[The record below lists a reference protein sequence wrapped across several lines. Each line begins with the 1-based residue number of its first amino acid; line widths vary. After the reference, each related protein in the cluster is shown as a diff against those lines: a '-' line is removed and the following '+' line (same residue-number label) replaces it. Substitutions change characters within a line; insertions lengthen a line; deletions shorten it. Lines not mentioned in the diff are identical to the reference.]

1 MNRRAGP
8 GIRSIRY
15 QIALPLI
22 AIETVVALAIAI
34 SGAWFASS
42 RVEKEISNRFDGIS
56 SVVSNPQFPLT
67 PSVLRRLNQLTGAQ
81 FVMSDDMGRPV
92 EASFPIVPGMIP
104 DTIENPGLRSDWPR
118 ITHDGTEYFGLPIP
132 LSGEGRRLVA
142 LYPVAQWR
150 SARRSALATPILQ
163 GLCGFL
169 TMAGVTAAVSRRIS
183 DKLVVVEQGVG
194 RIASGQFDE
203 LATDP
208 KHPDEIDHLAGSINH
223 MSRQIQEMQRTIE
236 TTEKMRVLAQV
247 ASGLAH
253 QLRNSIAGARMAIQ
267 LHSKRC
273 PVAAHDESVKV
284 ALRQLQYT
292 EEQIRCLNSQEPWI
306 PAGGDIVNL
315 DVLIRDVIELLEPKA
330 LHTGTTLKYET
341 QRDEFRISGQAEE
354 IRTAIFNLVSNAI
367 EAARKG
373 GTVSVKTSKVLDR
386 DVRLEIVDNGPGF
399 SDAFGES
406 AGQPFVT
413 TKPEGLGL
421 GLYLARQVAERH
433 GGGLTWRREA
443 ESTIFEWT
451 MPIARTASPAAR
463 NAG

>member
-1 MNRRAGP
+1 MNRSAGP
-8 GIRSIRY
+8 GLRSIRY

-34 SGAWFASS
+34 SGSWFASS
-42 RVEKEISNRFDGIS
+42 RVEKEISNRFEGIS

-81 FVMSDDMGRPV
+81 FIMTDETGRPV
-92 EASFPIVPGMIP
+92 EASFPLVPGSIP
-104 DTIENPGLRSDWPR
+104 TTIEDPAKQGDWPR
-118 ITHDGTEYFGLPIP
+118 IMHEDTEYFGLPIP
-132 LSGEGRRLVA
+132 LTGEGRRLVA

-169 TMAGVTAAVSRRIS
+169 AMAGVTAAVSRRIS
-183 DKLVVVEQGVG
+183 DKLVNVEKGVG
-194 RIASGQFDE
+194 RIASGHFDE
-203 LATDP
+203 LATDS
-208 KHPDEIDHLAGSINH
+208 KRPDEIDHLAGSINH

-236 TTEKMRVLAQV
+236 STEKMRVLAQV

-273 PVAAHDESVKV
+273 PSTGQDDSLGV
-284 ALRQLQYT
+284 ALRQLQFT
-292 EEQIRCLNSQEPWI
+292 EEQIRCLNSQDMSI
-306 PAGGDIVNL
+306 PASSEAVNL
-315 DVLIRDVIELLEPKA
+315 DPLIRDVIELLEPKA
-330 LHTGTTLKYET
+330 HHTGTSLAYEPHS
-341 QRDEFRISGQAEE
+341 EELRISGQANE

-373 GTVSVKTSKVLDR
+373 GKVSLRITRDQDR
-386 DVRLEIVDNGPGF
+386 AVRLEIVDNGPGI
-399 SDAFGES
+399 AEAVLAS

-421 GLYLARQVAERH
+421 GLYLARQVAGRY
-433 GGGLTWRREA
+433 GGELTWRREA

-451 MPIARTASPAAR
+451 MPLARTASPAAR
-463 NAG
+463 NEG